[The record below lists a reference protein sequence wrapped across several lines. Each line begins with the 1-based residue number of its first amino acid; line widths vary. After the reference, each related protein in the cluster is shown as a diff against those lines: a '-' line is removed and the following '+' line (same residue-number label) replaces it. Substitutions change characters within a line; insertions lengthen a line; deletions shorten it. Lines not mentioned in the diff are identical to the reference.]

1 MIKNSHVC
9 PLLRSSLIDTTSE
22 KIITYFN
29 SRSSSLRVI
38 ISVFHVL
45 FMIERNAMTSH
56 YFPQQL
62 RHAIEIGSVP
72 QMEVIQVK
80 NWNQADGSG
89 STPLSMACRFGHL
102 HIVELLV
109 NTHHVV
115 LNVSDVCKKT
125 PLHMASD
132 QGHAEVVAFLL
143 QAGASQD
150 MCNSQGETPLVAACS
165 KGHLPVVKLLL
176 HQASEEQVQKALS
189 AACFSWKS
197 GCINVVQYIL
207 EQSDSQSLLNTV
219 DCNGRT
225 PLLQVLRAWKY
236 ARDTEVRGEK
246 TELMKYLVTMGA
258 TVNADTFL
266 YATSSENQSAVYW
279 MVRHHP
285 ELWQPLRKLLGNP
298 TTQVFED
305 ISRRKSSEESSRW
318 TAILK
323 RDSFDMSPSYQRR
336 RGRRGTMNNPIV
348 P

>member
-1 MIKNSHVC
+1 
-9 PLLRSSLIDTTSE
+9 
-22 KIITYFN
+22 
-29 SRSSSLRVI
+29 
-38 ISVFHVL
+38 
-45 FMIERNAMTSH
+45 MTSH

-62 RHAIEIGSVP
+62 RHAIEIGSIP
-72 QMEVIQVK
+72 EMEVIQVK

-102 HIVELLV
+102 HVVEFLV
-109 NTHHVV
+109 NQHRVV
-115 LNVSDVCKKT
+115 LNVFDVCKKT
-125 PLHMASD
+125 PLHVASD
-132 QGHAEVVAFLL
+132 QGHAGIVAFLL

-165 KGHLPVVKLLL
+165 KGHLSVVKLLL
-176 HQASEEQVQKALS
+176 QQASDEQVQKALS

-197 GCINVVQYIL
+197 GCIHVVQHIL
-207 EQSDSQSLLNTV
+207 DQRHSQPLLNTA
-219 DCNGRT
+219 DGHGRT

-236 ARDTEVRGEK
+236 SKDNKVREEK

-285 ELWQPLRKLLGNP
+285 ELWQPLRSLLGNP
-298 TTQVFED
+298 TPRGCED
-305 ISRRKSSEESSRW
+305 IARRKSSEESSRW

-323 RDSFDMSPSYQRR
+323 RDSFDMSPSYHRR